1 MKVRVTSEI
10 GRLRAV
16 LVHTP
21 GPELLA
27 VTPRTR
33 EDFLYDDI
41 IEAETARQEHQRLV
55 AILEHFTKVYQVRDL
70 LETALEQRAVRE
82 LFASET
88 MDIVPSEPLAREIE
102 ALGPKQLT
110 TMLIEGK
117 EERAGLLATA
127 LNESGYE
134 LPPLPNLFFTR
145 DSCIPVGEHVL
156 IGSMRYGIRWP
167 EELIMKAIFMHH
179 PEFESRGL
187 LYDGS
192 IERRHHYTIEGGD
205 VHPLREDLVVI
216 GFSERSSPAAID
228 GLASLL
234 FEKTVVTDVIIVVM
248 PEHATAIHLDMVF
261 TQVDRELCVVYP
273 PHFLGPERL
282 RVLHWRKGE
291 ARLREP
297 ATFFEALKSV
307 DLKLEP
313 VLCGGERRTLQDR
326 EQWASGC
333 NFAAMRPGV
342 VLSYARNE
350 ATLREMER
358 TGFRIVP
365 ADAFLRGE
373 APLKDGDRAVITF
386 PGSELVRGGG
396 GPRCMTCPV
405 QRDDP
410 WT

>member
-1 MKVRVTSEI
+1 MKVQVTSEI
-10 GRLRAV
+10 GQLNAV

-41 IEAETARQEHQRLV
+41 IEADTARREHQRFI
-55 AILEHFTKVYQVRDL
+55 AILERFSKVYQVRAL
-70 LETALEQRAVRE
+70 LEDVLQQPEVRE
-82 LFASET
+82 LFVRET
-88 MDIVPSEPLAREIE
+88 MDIVPSEPLAREIARLE
-102 ALGPKQLT
+102 AGELAS
-110 TMLIEGK
+110 MLIEGR
-117 EERAGLLATA
+117 EEAAGLLSKA

-145 DSCIPVGEHVL
+145 DSCIPVGDHVL

-167 EELIMKAIFMHH
+167 EELIMKSIFMHH
-179 PEFESRGL
+179 PDFNSRGL

-192 IERRHHYTIEGGD
+192 VERRHHYTIEGGD
-205 VHPLREDLVVI
+205 VHPLRDDLVLI

-234 FEKTVVTDVIIVVM
+234 FEKTRVTDVLIVVM
-248 PEHATAIHLDMVF
+248 PEHRTAIHLDMVF
-261 TQVDRELCVVYP
+261 TQLDRELCLVYP

-291 ARLREP
+291 QCLREP
-297 ATFFEALKSV
+297 PSLFDALRSV
-307 DLKLEP
+307 DLPLEP
-313 VLCGGERRTLQDR
+313 VLCGGQKRTSQDR

-333 NFAAMRPGV
+333 NSAAVKPGV
-342 VLSYARNE
+342 ILAYARND
-350 ATLREMER
+350 ATLHEMEKAGYR
-358 TGFRIVP
+358 VLP
-365 ADAFLRGE
+365 AVAFLTGE
-373 APLKDGDRAVITF
+373 TRQKNDERVVITF
-386 PGSELVRGGG
+386 EGSELVRGGG
-396 GPRCMTCPV
+396 GPRCMTCPI

-410 WT
+410 WS

>member
-10 GRLRAV
+10 GTLRSV

-41 IEAETARQEHQRLV
+41 IEADTARREHQRFI
-55 AILEHFTKVYQVRDL
+55 AILDRFARVYHVRDL
-70 LETALEQRAVRE
+70 LEEVLAQQEVRE
-82 LFASET
+82 LFVRGTS
-88 MDIVPSEPLAREIE
+88 DIVPSQPLARDISEL
-102 ALGPKQLT
+102 APSQLAG
-110 TMLIEGK
+110 MLIEGK
-117 EERAGLLATA
+117 EEQPGLLATA

-167 EELIMKAIFMHH
+167 EELIMKAIFMYH
-179 PEFESRGL
+179 PDFVTRGL

-192 IERRHHYTIEGGD
+192 IERRHQYTIEGGD

-228 GLASLL
+228 GLAALL
-234 FEKTVVTDVIIVVM
+234 FEKTSVTDVIIVVM
-248 PEHATAIHLDMVF
+248 PEHSTAIHLDMVF
-261 TQVDRELCVVYP
+261 TQIDRELCVVYP

-282 RVLHWRKGE
+282 RVLHWHKGE
-291 ARLREP
+291 SRLREP
-297 ATFFEALKSV
+297 ATFFDALKEV
-307 DLKLEP
+307 GLPLEP
-313 VLCGGERRTLQDR
+313 VLCGGHRRTLQDR

-333 NFAAMRPGV
+333 NFAALQPGV

-350 ATLREMER
+350 ATLRELQSA
-358 TGFRIVP
+358 GFRVVS
-365 ADAFLRGE
+365 ADSFLTGE
-373 APLKDGDRAVITF
+373 ASLADGERAVITF
-386 PGSELVRGGG
+386 QGAELVRGGG
-396 GPRCMTCPV
+396 GPRCMTCPIE
-405 QRDDP
+405 RDDP

>member
-10 GRLRAV
+10 GALKAV

-21 GPELLA
+21 GPELVA

-41 IEAETARQEHQRLV
+41 IEAETARREHQRFI
-55 AILEHFTKVYQVRDL
+55 AILERFTKVYQVREL
-70 LETALEQRAVRE
+70 LEEVLKQPEVRE
-82 LFASET
+82 LFVHET
-88 MDIVPSEPLAREIE
+88 MDIVPSEPLAREIADRE
-102 ALGPKQLT
+102 PAELA

-117 EERAGLLATA
+117 EEQAGLLSAA

-179 PEFESRGL
+179 PEFQSKGL

-192 IERRHHYTIEGGD
+192 VERRHQYTIEGGD

-234 FEKTVVTDVIIVVM
+234 FEKTKVTDVIIVVM
-248 PEHATAIHLDMVF
+248 PEHATAIHLDMIF
-261 TQVDRELCVVYP
+261 TQLDRELCVVYP
-273 PHFLGPERL
+273 PHFIGPERL

-291 ARLREP
+291 TRLREP
-297 ATFFEALKSV
+297 ASFFDALKEV
-307 DLKLEP
+307 ELPLEP
-313 VLCGGERRTLQDR
+313 VLCGGERRTLQER

-350 ATLREMER
+350 ATLKEMEKA
-358 TGFRIVP
+358 GYHIIP
-365 ADAFLRGE
+365 AVAFLTGE
-373 APLKDGDRAVITF
+373 ASFKKHERAVITF
-386 PGSELVRGGG
+386 EGAELVRGGG

-405 QRDDP
+405 LRDDP
-410 WT
+410 WS

>member
-1 MKVRVTSEI
+1 MKVHVTSEI

-41 IEAETARQEHQRLV
+41 IEAETARREHQRFI
-55 AILEHFTKVYQVRDL
+55 AILERFTKVYQVKDLLQEVLEQPAVRDL
-70 LETALEQRAVRE
+70 LVR
-82 LFASET
+82 ET
-88 MDIVPSEPLAREIE
+88 MDIVPSEPLARDIAEME
-102 ALGPKQLT
+102 PARVAS
-110 TMLIEGK
+110 MLIEGK
-117 EERAGLLATA
+117 EESPGLLSMA

-167 EELIMKAIFMHH
+167 EELIMKSIFMHH
-179 PEFESRGL
+179 PDFESRGL

-192 IERRHHYTIEGGD
+192 VERRHHYTIEGGD
-205 VHPLREDLVVI
+205 VHPLRDDLVVI

-234 FEKTVVTDVIIVVM
+234 FEKTSVRDVIIVVM
-248 PEHATAIHLDMVF
+248 PEHKTAIHLDMIF
-261 TQVDRELCVVYP
+261 TQIDRGTCIVYP

-282 RVLHWRKGE
+282 RVLHWHRGDT
-291 ARLREP
+291 RLREP
-297 ATFFEALKSV
+297 ATFFDALREV
-307 DLKLEP
+307 GLPLEP
-313 VLCGGERRTLQDR
+313 VRCGGEKRSLQDR
-326 EQWASGC
+326 EQWGSGC
-333 NFAAMRPGV
+333 NFAAMEPGV

-350 ATLREMER
+350 ATLRELE
-358 TGFRIVP
+358 TFGYHIVP
-365 ADAFLRGE
+365 AVAFLTGE
-373 APLKDGDRAVITF
+373 ARLKKGDKVVITF
-386 PGSELVRGGG
+386 EGSELVRGGG
-396 GPRCMTCPV
+396 GPRCMTCPI

-410 WT
+410 WS

>member
-1 MKVRVTSEI
+1 MKVQVTSEI
-10 GRLRAV
+10 GQLKAV

-41 IEAETARQEHQRLV
+41 IEAETARREHQRFI
-55 AILEHFTKVYQVRDL
+55 AILERFSKVYQVRAL
-70 LETALEQRAVRE
+70 LEDVLEQPEVRE
-82 LFASET
+82 LFVTET
-88 MDIVPSEPLAREIE
+88 MDIVPSEPLARVIAKLEPAE
-102 ALGPKQLT
+102 LAS
-110 TMLIEGK
+110 MLIEGK
-117 EERAGLLATA
+117 EEEAGLLSKA

-145 DSCIPVGEHVL
+145 DSCIPVGDHVL

-167 EELIMKAIFMHH
+167 EELIMKSIFMHH
-179 PEFESRGL
+179 PDFNSRGL

-192 IERRHHYTIEGGD
+192 VERRHQYTIEGGD
-205 VHPLREDLVVI
+205 VHPLRDDLVVI

-234 FEKTVVTDVIIVVM
+234 FEKTNVTDVLIVVM
-248 PEHATAIHLDMVF
+248 PEHRTAIHLDMVF
-261 TQVDRELCVVYP
+261 TQLDRGLCLVYP

-291 ARLREP
+291 QCLREP
-297 ATFFEALKSV
+297 PSLFDALKSV
-307 DLKLEP
+307 DLPLEP
-313 VLCGGERRTLQDR
+313 VRCGGDKRTSQDR

-333 NFAAMRPGV
+333 NSAAVKPGV
-342 VLSYARNE
+342 ILAYSRNE
-350 ATLREMER
+350 ATLHEMEKA
-358 TGFRIVP
+358 GYRILP
-365 ADAFLRGE
+365 AVAFLTGE
-373 APLKDGDRAVITF
+373 TRMKNDDKVVITF
-386 PGSELVRGGG
+386 EGSELVRGGG
-396 GPRCMTCPV
+396 GPRCMTCPI

-410 WT
+410 WS

>member
-1 MKVRVTSEI
+1 MKVQVTSEI
-10 GRLRAV
+10 GQLKAV

-21 GPELLA
+21 GAEMYA

-41 IEAETARQEHQRLV
+41 IEAEIARREHQRFI
-55 AILEHFTKVYQVRDL
+55 AILERFATVYQVRDL
-70 LETALEQRAVRE
+70 LEEVLHQDEVRE
-82 LFASET
+82 LLVQET
-88 MDIVPSEPLAREIE
+88 MDIVPLEPLAREISRMD
-102 ALGPKQLT
+102 AAQLA

-117 EERAGLLATA
+117 EEKPGLLSQA
-127 LNESGYE
+127 LNECGYE

-167 EELIMKAIFMHH
+167 EELIMKSIFMHH
-179 PEFESRGL
+179 PNFQSQGL

-192 IERRHHYTIEGGD
+192 IERRHQYTVEGGD

-234 FEKTVVTDVIIVVM
+234 FEKTKVTDVVIVVM
-248 PEHATAIHLDMVF
+248 PEHTTAIHLDMIF
-261 TQVDRELCVVYP
+261 TQIDRELCAVYP
-273 PHFLGPERL
+273 PHFIGPERL

-291 ARLREP
+291 QSLREP
-297 ATFFEALKSV
+297 STFFEAMDAVKMRI
-307 DLKLEP
+307 EP
-313 VLCGGERRTLQDR
+313 VRCGGDRRVVQDR

-342 VLSYARNE
+342 ILSYARNE
-350 ATLREMER
+350 ATLRELER
-358 TGFRIVP
+358 FGFRVVP
-365 ADAFLRGE
+365 AVSFLTGE
-373 APLKDGDRAVITF
+373 ARIKNDERAVITF
-386 PGSELVRGGG
+386 EGSELVRGGG
-396 GPRCMTCPV
+396 GPRCMTCPI

>member
-10 GRLRAV
+10 GKLKAV
-16 LVHTP
+16 LVHSP

-41 IEAETARQEHQRLV
+41 IEADQARAEHQRFV
-55 AILEHFTKVYQVRDL
+55 AILERFTTVYQVRDL
-70 LETALEQRAVRE
+70 LATVLENREARA

-102 ALGPKQLT
+102 EQHPAELVR
-110 TMLIEGK
+110 MLIEGK
-117 EERAGLLATA
+117 EEQPGLLATA

-145 DSCIPVGEHVL
+145 DSCIPVGDHVL

-167 EELIMKAIFMHH
+167 EELIMKAIFTYH
-179 PEFESRGL
+179 PEFQSKGL

-228 GLASLL
+228 GLVALL
-234 FEKTVVTDVIIVVM
+234 FEKTKVTDAIIVVM

-261 TQVDRELCVVYP
+261 TQIDRELCVVYP

-291 ARLREP
+291 AKLREP
-297 ATFFEALKSV
+297 ATFFDALS
-307 DLKLEP
+307 DAGLKLTP
-313 VLCGGERRTLQDR
+313 ILCGGDKRTLQDR

-333 NFAAMRPGV
+333 NFAALEPGV

-350 ATLREMER
+350 ATLRELER
-358 TGFRIVP
+358 HGFRMVG
-365 ADAFLRGE
+365 ADALLSGE
-373 APLKDGDRAVITF
+373 ADVTPGQRAVITF
-386 PGSELVRGGG
+386 QGAELVRGGG
-396 GPRCMTCPV
+396 GPRCMTCPI

-410 WT
+410 

>member
-1 MKVRVTSEI
+1 MKVQVTSEI
-10 GRLRAV
+10 GALKAV

-41 IEAETARQEHQRLV
+41 IEAETARREHQRFI
-55 AILEHFTKVYQVRDL
+55 AILERFARVYQVRDL
-70 LETALEQRAVRE
+70 LEDVLTQPEVRD
-82 LFASET
+82 LFVRET
-88 MDIVPSEPLAREIE
+88 MDIVPSEPLARDIAELE
-102 ALGPKQLT
+102 AAQLASL
-110 TMLIEGK
+110 LIEGK
-117 EERAGLLATA
+117 EERPGLLSKA

-156 IGSMRYGIRWP
+156 IGSMRFDIRWP

-179 PEFESRGL
+179 PEFSSRGL

-192 IERRHHYTIEGGD
+192 MERRHQYTIEGGD

-234 FEKTVVTDVIIVVM
+234 FEKTKVTDVIIVVM
-248 PEHATAIHLDMVF
+248 PEHRTAIHLDMVF
-261 TQVDRELCVVYP
+261 TQVDREQCIVYP

-291 ARLREP
+291 QALREP
-297 ATFFEALKSV
+297 ASFFQALRDV
-307 DLKLEP
+307 ELPLEP
-313 VLCGGERRTLQDR
+313 VLCGGEKRTLQDR

-333 NFAAMRPGV
+333 NSAAVRPGV
-342 VLSYARNE
+342 VLAYSRNE
-350 ATLREMER
+350 ATLRELER
-358 TGFRIVP
+358 SGYRVVP
-365 ADAFLRGE
+365 AVAFLTADAATR
-373 APLKDGDRAVITF
+373 PDDRVVITF
-386 PGSELVRGGG
+386 EGSELVRGGG

-410 WT
+410 WS

>member
-1 MKVRVTSEI
+1 MKVHVTSEI
-10 GRLRAV
+10 GQLRAV

-21 GPELLA
+21 GDELYA

-41 IEAETARQEHQRLV
+41 IEAEVARREHQRLI
-55 AILEHFTKVYQVRDL
+55 AILERFTKVFQVRDL
-70 LETALEQRAVRE
+70 LVDVLANPEVRD
-82 LFASET
+82 LLVRET
-88 MDIVPSEPLAREIE
+88 MDIVPSEPLARDIAEMNST
-102 ALGPKQLT
+102 QLAA
-110 TMLIEGK
+110 MLIEGK
-117 EERAGLLATA
+117 EETPGLLAQA
-127 LNESGYE
+127 LNEAGYE

-145 DSCIPVGEHVL
+145 DSCIPVGGHVL

-167 EELIMKAIFMHH
+167 EELIMKSIFMHH
-179 PEFESRGL
+179 PDFESNGL

-192 IERRHHYTIEGGD
+192 VERRHHYTIEGGD
-205 VHPLREDLVVI
+205 IHPLREDLVVI

-234 FEKTVVTDVIIVVM
+234 FEKSKVKDVVIVVM
-248 PEHATAIHLDMVF
+248 PEHKTAIHLDMIF
-261 TQVDRELCVVYP
+261 TQLDRDLCMVYP
-273 PHFLGPERL
+273 PHFIGPERL

-291 ARLREP
+291 ASLREP
-297 ATFFEALKSV
+297 ATFFDAMRDVGLP
-307 DLKLEP
+307 LQP
-313 VLCGGERRTLQDR
+313 VLCGGERRVMQDR

-350 ATLREMER
+350 GTLRELEKF
-358 TGFRIVP
+358 GFRIIP
-365 ADAFLRGE
+365 AVAFLTGE
-373 APLKDGDRAVITF
+373 ARLKDGERAVITF
-386 PGSELVRGGG
+386 EGSELVRGGG

-410 WT
+410 WI

>member
-1 MKVRVTSEI
+1 MKVQVTSEI
-10 GRLRAV
+10 GSLKAV

-41 IEAETARQEHQRLV
+41 IESDTARREHQRFI
-55 AILEHFTKVYQVRDL
+55 AILERFAKVYQVRDL
-70 LETALEQRAVRE
+70 LEDVLQQPKVRE
-82 LFASET
+82 LLVQET
-88 MDIVPSEPLAREIE
+88 MDIVPSEPLAREIGQLE
-102 ALGPKQLT
+102 AARLA

-117 EERAGLLATA
+117 EEEPGLLAQA

-145 DSCIPVGEHVL
+145 DSCIPVGDHVL

-167 EELIMKAIFMHH
+167 EELIMKSIFMHH
-179 PEFESRGL
+179 SDFSSKGL

-192 IERRHHYTIEGGD
+192 VERRHHYTIEGGD
-205 VHPLREDLVVI
+205 VHPLRRDLVVI

-234 FEKTVVTDVIIVVM
+234 FEKTDVTDVIIVVM
-248 PEHATAIHLDMVF
+248 PEHRTAIHLDMVF
-261 TQVDRELCVVYP
+261 TQLDREMCLVYP

-291 ARLREP
+291 QCLREP
-297 ATFFEALKSV
+297 ASLFDALKSV
-307 DLKLEP
+307 ELPLEP
-313 VLCGGERRTLQDR
+313 VLCGGEKRTNQDR

-333 NFAAMRPGV
+333 NSAAMRPGV
-342 VLSYARNE
+342 ILAYSRND
-350 ATLREMER
+350 ATLTQLEKS
-358 TGFRIVP
+358 GYRILP
-365 ADAFLRGE
+365 AVAFLTGE
-373 APLKDGDRAVITF
+373 TRIKDGERVVITF
-386 PGSELVRGGG
+386 EGSELVRGGG
-396 GPRCMTCPV
+396 GPRCMTCPI

-410 WT
+410 WN

>member
-1 MKVRVTSEI
+1 MKVQVTSEI
-10 GRLRAV
+10 GRLQAV

-21 GPELLA
+21 GPELFA

-41 IEAETARQEHQRLV
+41 IEAETARREHQRFM
-55 AILEHFTKVYQVRDL
+55 AILERFTTVYQVRDL
-70 LETALEQRAVRE
+70 LEGVLKQPEVRD
-82 LFASET
+82 LFVRET
-88 MDIVPSEPLAREIE
+88 MDIVPSEPLGREIAE
-102 ALGPKQLT
+102 MDSAELAS
-110 TMLIEGK
+110 MLIEGK
-117 EERAGLLATA
+117 EEHPGLLAKA

-167 EELIMKAIFMHH
+167 EELIMKSIFMHH
-179 PEFESRGL
+179 PDFQSRGL

-192 IERRHHYTIEGGD
+192 IERRHHYTVEGGD
-205 VHPLREDLVVI
+205 IHPLREDVVVI

-234 FEKTVVTDVIIVVM
+234 FAKTSVTDVIIVVM
-248 PEHATAIHLDMVF
+248 PEHRTAIHLDMIF
-261 TQVDRELCVVYP
+261 THIDRELCVVYP

-291 ARLREP
+291 ASLREP
-297 ATFFEALKSV
+297 ATLFDALKSV
-307 DLKLEP
+307 RLPMEP

-333 NFAAMRPGV
+333 NFAAMEPGV
-342 VLSYARNE
+342 VLSYQRNE
-350 ATLREMER
+350 ATLRELEKV
-358 TGFRIVP
+358 GFRISP
-365 ADAFLRGE
+365 AVAFLTGE
-373 APLKDGDRAVITF
+373 SRVKEGERAAITF
-386 PGSELVRGGG
+386 EGAELVRGGG

>member
-1 MKVRVTSEI
+1 MNVQVNSEI
-10 GRLRAV
+10 GALKAV

-21 GPELLA
+21 GPELFA

-41 IEAETARQEHQRLV
+41 IEAETARREHQRFI
-55 AILEHFTKVYQVRDL
+55 AILERFTKVYQVRTL
-70 LETALEQRAVRE
+70 LEDVLKQPEVRD
-82 LFASET
+82 LFVRET
-88 MDIVPSEPLAREIE
+88 MDIVPSEPLAKEITELE
-102 ALGPKQLT
+102 ASQLAS
-110 TMLIEGK
+110 MLIEGK
-117 EERAGLLATA
+117 EEEQGLLAKA

-179 PEFESRGL
+179 ADFSSRGL

-234 FEKTVVTDVIIVVM
+234 FEKTRVKDVIIVVM
-248 PEHATAIHLDMVF
+248 PEHTTAIHLDMIF
-261 TQVDRELCVVYP
+261 TQLDRELCVVYP
-273 PHFLGPERL
+273 PHFVGPERL

-291 ARLREP
+291 DCLREP
-297 ATFFEALKSV
+297 SSFFSALESV
-307 DLKLEP
+307 DLPLEP
-313 VLCGGERRTLQDR
+313 VFCGGNKRTFQDR

-333 NFAAMRPGV
+333 NFSAMRPGL

-358 TGFRIVP
+358 AGYHVVP
-365 ADAFLRGE
+365 AVAFLTGE
-373 APLKDGDRAVITF
+373 TSFKDGERAVITF
-386 PGSELVRGGG
+386 EGSELVRGGG
-396 GPRCMTCPV
+396 GPRCMTCPI

>member
-1 MKVRVTSEI
+1 MQVRVTSEI
-10 GRLRAV
+10 GRLRSV

-70 LETALEQRAVRE
+70 LETVLKQPAVRE
-82 LFASET
+82 LFASEA

-102 ALGPKQLT
+102 LLGPTDLA

-179 PEFESRGL
+179 PEFQSRGL

-192 IERRHHYTIEGGD
+192 IERRHQYTIEGGD

-216 GFSERSSPAAID
+216 GFSERSSPAASICRGQAESSD
-228 GLASLL
+228 LSA
-234 FEKTVVTDVIIVVM
+234 
-248 PEHATAIHLDMVF
+248 
-261 TQVDRELCVVYP
+261 Q
-273 PHFLGPERL
+273 
-282 RVLHWRKGE
+282 
-291 ARLREP
+291 
-297 ATFFEALKSV
+297 KS
-307 DLKLEP
+307 
-313 VLCGGERRTLQDR
+313 GGCSE
-326 EQWASGC
+326 C
-333 NFAAMRPGV
+333 N
-342 VLSYARNE
+342 
-350 ATLREMER
+350 
-358 TGFRIVP
+358 
-365 ADAFLRGE
+365 
-373 APLKDGDRAVITF
+373 
-386 PGSELVRGGG
+386 
-396 GPRCMTCPV
+396 
-405 QRDDP
+405 
-410 WT
+410 

>member
-1 MKVRVTSEI
+1 MKVQVTSEI
-10 GRLRAV
+10 GALKAV

-21 GPELLA
+21 GPELRA

-41 IEAETARQEHQRLV
+41 IEADTARREHQRFI
-55 AILEHFTKVYQVRDL
+55 AILERFAKVYQVRDL
-70 LETALEQRAVRE
+70 LEDVLQQPAVRE
-82 LFASET
+82 LLVQET
-88 MDIVPSEPLAREIE
+88 MDIVPSEPLAREISQLE
-102 ALGPKQLT
+102 AARLA

-117 EERAGLLATA
+117 EEEPGLLAQA

-145 DSCIPVGEHVL
+145 DSCIPVGDHVL

-167 EELIMKAIFMHH
+167 EELIMKSIFMHH
-179 PEFESRGL
+179 PDFSSRGM

-192 IERRHHYTIEGGD
+192 MERRHHYTIEGGD
-205 VHPLREDLVVI
+205 VHPLRHDLVVI

-234 FEKTVVTDVIIVVM
+234 FEKTSVTDVIIVVM
-248 PEHATAIHLDMVF
+248 PDHRTAIHLDMVF
-261 TQVDRELCVVYP
+261 TQLDREMCLVYP

-291 ARLREP
+291 QCLREP
-297 ATFFEALKSV
+297 SSLFEALKSV
-307 DLKLEP
+307 DLPLEP
-313 VLCGGERRTLQDR
+313 VLCGGEKRTNQDR

-333 NFAAMRPGV
+333 NSAAMKPGV
-342 VLSYARNE
+342 ILAYSRNE
-350 ATLREMER
+350 GTLIQMEKAGYR
-358 TGFRIVP
+358 VLP
-365 ADAFLRGE
+365 AVAFLTGE
-373 APLKDGDRAVITF
+373 TRVKDGERVVITF
-386 PGSELVRGGG
+386 EGSELVRGGG
-396 GPRCMTCPV
+396 GPRCMTCPI

-410 WT
+410 WN

>member
-1 MKVRVTSEI
+1 MQVRVTSEI

-41 IEAETARQEHQRLV
+41 IEAETARLEHTRLV
-55 AILEHFTKVYQVRDL
+55 ATLEQFTKVYHVREL
-70 LETALEQRAVRE
+70 LETVLKQPAVRE

-88 MDIVPSEPLAREIE
+88 MDIVPSEPLAREIGE
-102 ALGPKQLT
+102 LDPKQLA

-179 PEFESRGL
+179 PEFVSRGL

-192 IERRHHYTIEGGD
+192 IERRHQYTIEGGD

-234 FEKTVVTDVIIVVM
+234 FEKTAVTDVVIVVM

-261 TQVDRELCVVYP
+261 TQLDRELCVVYP

-291 ARLREP
+291 KKLREP
-297 ATFFEALKSV
+297 ATFFDALKSV

-313 VLCGGERRTLQDR
+313 VLCGGEKRTFQDR

-333 NFAAMRPGV
+333 NFAAMSPGV

-358 TGFRIVP
+358 AGFRLIP
-365 ADAFLRGE
+365 ADTLLRGE
-373 APLKDGDRAVITF
+373 AKVRDGERAVITF
-386 PGSELVRGGG
+386 QGAELVRGGG

-410 WT
+410 WK

>member
-1 MKVRVTSEI
+1 MKVQVTSEI
-10 GRLRAV
+10 GQLNAV

-41 IEAETARQEHQRLV
+41 IEADTARREHQRFI
-55 AILEHFTKVYQVRDL
+55 AILERFSKVYQVRAL
-70 LETALEQRAVRE
+70 LEDVLEQPEVRE
-82 LFASET
+82 LFVRET
-88 MDIVPSEPLAREIE
+88 MDIVPSEPLAREIARLE
-102 ALGPKQLT
+102 ARELAS
-110 TMLIEGK
+110 MLIEGR
-117 EERAGLLATA
+117 EEAAGLLSKA

-145 DSCIPVGEHVL
+145 DSCIPVGDHVL

-167 EELIMKAIFMHH
+167 EELIMKSIFMHH
-179 PEFESRGL
+179 PDFRSRGL

-192 IERRHHYTIEGGD
+192 VERRHHYTIEGGD
-205 VHPLREDLVVI
+205 VHPLRDDLVLI

-234 FEKTVVTDVIIVVM
+234 FEKTKVTDVLIVVM
-248 PEHATAIHLDMVF
+248 PEHRTAIHLDMVF
-261 TQVDRELCVVYP
+261 TQLDRELCLVYP

-291 ARLREP
+291 QCLREP
-297 ATFFEALKSV
+297 ASLFDALRSV
-307 DLKLEP
+307 DMALEP
-313 VLCGGERRTLQDR
+313 VLCGGEKRTSQDR

-333 NFAAMRPGV
+333 NSAAVRPGV
-342 VLSYARNE
+342 ILAYARND
-350 ATLREMER
+350 ATLHEMEKA
-358 TGFRIVP
+358 GYRILP
-365 ADAFLRGE
+365 AVAFLTGE
-373 APLKDGDRAVITF
+373 TRVKDDERVVITF
-386 PGSELVRGGG
+386 EGSELVRGGG
-396 GPRCMTCPV
+396 GPRCMTCPI

-410 WT
+410 WS

>member
-1 MKVRVTSEI
+1 MKVQVTSEI
-10 GRLRAV
+10 GELRSV

-21 GPELLA
+21 GPELFA

-41 IEAETARQEHQRLV
+41 IEAETARGEHQRFI
-55 AILEHFTKVYQVRDL
+55 AILEHFAKVYQVRDL
-70 LETALEQRAVRE
+70 LQDVLKQPEVRD
-82 LFASET
+82 LFVHET
-88 MDIVPSEPLAREIE
+88 MDIVPSEPLARDIAE
-102 ALGPKQLT
+102 LDSSQLT

-117 EERAGLLATA
+117 EEKPGLLAKA

-145 DSCIPVGEHVL
+145 DSCIPVGQHVL

-179 PEFESRGL
+179 PDFESRGL

-192 IERRHHYTIEGGD
+192 VERRHQYTIEGGD
-205 VHPLREDLVVI
+205 VHPLRDDLVVI

-234 FEKTVVTDVIIVVM
+234 FEKTTVTDVIIVVM
-248 PEHATAIHLDMVF
+248 PEHTTAIHLDMIF

-291 ARLREP
+291 MCLREP
-297 ATFFEALKSV
+297 DTLFDALKSV
-307 DLKLEP
+307 ELPLEP
-313 VLCGGERRTLQDR
+313 VLCGGNRRTLQDR

-342 VLSYARNE
+342 ALSYARNE
-350 ATLREMER
+350 ATLREMESA
-358 TGFRIVP
+358 GFRIVP
-365 ADAFLRGE
+365 ANALLTGE
-373 APLKDGDRAVITF
+373 SRLKNGDRAVITF
-386 PGSELVRGGG
+386 EGSELVRGGG
-396 GPRCMTCPV
+396 GPRCMTCPIE
-405 QRDDP
+405 RDDP
-410 WT
+410 WN

>member
-1 MKVRVTSEI
+1 MKVQVTSEI
-10 GRLRAV
+10 GNLKAV

-21 GPELLA
+21 GPELFA

-41 IEAETARQEHQRLV
+41 IEAETARTEHQRFI
-55 AILEHFTKVYQVRDL
+55 AILEHFTRVYQVRDL
-70 LETALEQRAVRE
+70 LEDVLKQPEVRE
-82 LFASET
+82 LFVRET
-88 MDIVPSEPLAREIE
+88 MDIVPSEPLARDIAELD
-102 ALGPKQLT
+102 ASQLA

-117 EERAGLLATA
+117 EEQVGLLSKA
-127 LNESGYE
+127 LNETGYE

-167 EELIMKAIFMHH
+167 EELIMKSIFMHH
-179 PEFESRGL
+179 PDFESQGL

-192 IERRHHYTIEGGD
+192 VERRHHYTIEGGD

-234 FEKTVVTDVIIVVM
+234 FEKTAVTDVIIVVM
-248 PEHATAIHLDMVF
+248 PEHTTAIHLDMIF
-261 TQVDRELCVVYP
+261 TQIDRELCIVYP
-273 PHFLGPERL
+273 PHFLGAERL
-282 RVLHWRKGE
+282 RVLHWHKGE
-291 ARLREP
+291 HCLRESS
-297 ATFFEALKSV
+297 TFFDALKNV
-307 DLKLEP
+307 DLPLQP

-333 NFAAMRPGV
+333 NFAAMRPGI

-358 TGFRIVP
+358 AGYQVTP
-365 ADAFLRGE
+365 AVAFLTGE
-373 APLKDGDRAVITF
+373 TRMRDTERRVITF
-386 PGSELVRGGG
+386 EGSELVRGGG
-396 GPRCMTCPV
+396 GPRCMTCPI

-410 WT
+410 WS

>member
-1 MKVRVTSEI
+1 MKVQVTSEI
-10 GRLRAV
+10 GALKAV

-21 GPELLA
+21 GPELRA

-41 IEAETARQEHQRLV
+41 IEAETARREHQRFI
-55 AILEHFTKVYQVRDL
+55 AILERFAKVYQVRDL
-70 LETALEQRAVRE
+70 LEDVLQQPKVRE
-82 LFASET
+82 LLVEET
-88 MDIVPSEPLAREIE
+88 MDIVPSQPLAREISQLE
-102 ALGPKQLT
+102 AARLAA
-110 TMLIEGK
+110 MLIEGK
-117 EERAGLLATA
+117 EEEPGLLAKA

-145 DSCIPVGEHVL
+145 DSCIPVGDHVL

-167 EELIMKAIFMHH
+167 EELIMKSIFMHH
-179 PEFESRGL
+179 PDFSSRGL

-192 IERRHHYTIEGGD
+192 VERRHHYTIEGGD
-205 VHPLREDLVVI
+205 VHPLRRDLVLI

-234 FEKTVVTDVIIVVM
+234 FEKTDVTDVIIVVM
-248 PEHATAIHLDMVF
+248 PDHRTAIHLDMVF
-261 TQVDRELCVVYP
+261 TQLDREMCLVYP

-291 ARLREP
+291 QCLREP
-297 ATFFEALKSV
+297 ASLFDALASV
-307 DLKLEP
+307 GLPLEP
-313 VLCGGERRTLQDR
+313 VLCGGEKRTNQDR

-333 NFAAMRPGV
+333 NSAAMKPGV
-342 VLSYARNE
+342 ILAYSRND
-350 ATLREMER
+350 ATLAQLEKV
-358 TGFRIVP
+358 GYRILP
-365 ADAFLRGE
+365 AVAFLTGE
-373 APLKDGDRAVITF
+373 TRIKDGERVVITF
-386 PGSELVRGGG
+386 EGSELVRGGG

-410 WT
+410 WN

>member
-10 GRLRAV
+10 GQLRAV
-16 LVHTP
+16 VVHTP
-21 GPELLA
+21 GNELLA

-41 IEAETARQEHQRLV
+41 IEAEIARREHQRFI
-55 AILEHFTKVYQVRDL
+55 AILERFTKVYQVKDLLEDVLRQSEVRDL
-70 LETALEQRAVRE
+70 LVR
-82 LFASET
+82 ET
-88 MDIVPSEPLAREIE
+88 MDMVPVEPLAREIAE
-102 ALGPKQLT
+102 LEPRQLA

-117 EERAGLLATA
+117 EEKPGLLSMA
-127 LNESGYE
+127 LNECGYE

-145 DSCIPVGEHVL
+145 DSCIPVGDYVL

-179 PEFESRGL
+179 PDFESRGL

-192 IERRHHYTIEGGD
+192 IERRHQYTIEGGD
-205 VHPLREDLVVI
+205 IHPLREDLVVI
-216 GFSERSSPAAID
+216 GFSERSTPAAID
-228 GLASLL
+228 GLVSLF
-234 FEKTVVTDVIIVVM
+234 FEKTKVRDVIIVVM
-248 PEHATAIHLDMVF
+248 PEHTTAIHLDMIF
-261 TQVDRELCVVYP
+261 TQVDRQQCIVYP
-273 PHFLGPERL
+273 PHFVGAERL
-282 RVLHWRKGE
+282 RVLHWRRGE
-291 ARLREP
+291 KSLREP
-297 ATFFEALKSV
+297 STLFDALKNA

-313 VLCGGERRTLQDR
+313 ILCGGDRRTLQDR

-358 TGFRIVP
+358 AGYHVIPGVGFLTGESR
-365 ADAFLRGE
+365 
-373 APLKDGDRAVITF
+373 LKDDDRAVITF
-386 PGSELVRGGG
+386 EGSELVRGGG

-405 QRDDP
+405 TRDDP
-410 WT
+410 WN

>member
-1 MKVRVTSEI
+1 MKVQVTSEI
-10 GRLRAV
+10 GALRAV

-21 GPELLA
+21 GPELFA

-41 IEAETARQEHQRLV
+41 IEAETARREHQRFM
-55 AILEHFTKVYQVRDL
+55 AILERFTKVYQVKDLLEDVLQHSEVRDL
-70 LETALEQRAVRE
+70 LVR
-82 LFASET
+82 ET
-88 MDIVPSEPLAREIE
+88 MDIVPSEPLAKDISELEPSELAR
-102 ALGPKQLT
+102 
-110 TMLIEGK
+110 MLIEGK
-117 EERAGLLATA
+117 EETAGLLSQA
-127 LNESGYE
+127 LNETGYE

-167 EELIMKAIFMHH
+167 EELIMKSIFMHH
-179 PEFESRGL
+179 PDFQSRGL

-216 GFSERSSPAAID
+216 GFSERSSPSAID

-234 FEKTVVTDVIIVVM
+234 FDKTKVTDVIIVVM
-248 PEHATAIHLDMVF
+248 PEHKTAIHLDMIF
-261 TQVDRELCVVYP
+261 TQLDRELCIVYP
-273 PHFLGPERL
+273 PHFIGPERL
-282 RVLHWRKGE
+282 RVLHWKKGDKS
-291 ARLREP
+291 LREP
-297 ATFFEALKSV
+297 ATLFDALKAV
-307 DLKLEP
+307 NLPLEP
-313 VLCGGERRTLQDR
+313 VRCGGEKRSLQDR

-333 NFAAMRPGV
+333 NFAAMKPGM

-350 ATLREMER
+350 ATLRELEK
-358 TGFRIVP
+358 FAYQIVP
-365 ADAFLRGE
+365 AVAFLTGE
-373 APLKDGDRAVITF
+373 ARFKNDDKAVITF
-386 PGSELVRGGG
+386 EGSELVRGGG

-410 WT
+410 WS

>member
-1 MKVRVTSEI
+1 MKVQVTSEI
-10 GRLRAV
+10 GTLKSV

-21 GPELLA
+21 GPELFA

-41 IEAETARQEHQRLV
+41 IEAETARREHQRFI
-55 AILEHFTKVYQVRDL
+55 AILERFAKVYQVRDL
-70 LETALEQRAVRE
+70 LECVLAQPEVRD
-82 LFASET
+82 LFVRET
-88 MDIVPSEPLAREIE
+88 MDIVPSEPLAREIAE
-102 ALGPKQLT
+102 MEPSQLAS
-110 TMLIEGK
+110 MLVEGK
-117 EERAGLLATA
+117 EEQPGLLSKA

-167 EELIMKAIFMHH
+167 EELIMKSIFMHH
-179 PEFESRGL
+179 PDFQSRGL

-192 IERRHHYTIEGGD
+192 VERRHQYTIEGGD
-205 VHPLREDLVVI
+205 VHPLREDLVLL

-228 GLASLL
+228 GLVSLL
-234 FEKTVVTDVIIVVM
+234 FEKTRVTDAIIVVM
-248 PEHATAIHLDMVF
+248 PEHRTAIHLDMIF
-261 TQVDRELCVVYP
+261 TQLDRELCIVYP
-273 PHFLGPERL
+273 PHFIGPERL

-291 ARLREP
+291 QQLREP
-297 ATFFEALKSV
+297 ASLFDALKSV
-307 DLKLEP
+307 SLPLEP
-313 VLCGGERRTLQDR
+313 VLCGGARRTLQDR

-342 VLSYARNE
+342 VLSYSRNE
-350 ATLREMER
+350 ATLKEMER
-358 TGFRIVP
+358 AGYRTVP
-365 ADAFLRGE
+365 AVAFLTGE
-373 APLKDGDRAVITF
+373 ARFGKDEKTVITF
-386 PGSELVRGGG
+386 EGSELVRGGG

-410 WT
+410 WN

>member
-1 MKVRVTSEI
+1 MKVQVTSEI
-10 GRLRAV
+10 GQLRAV

-21 GPELLA
+21 GPELFA

-41 IEAETARQEHQRLV
+41 IEAETARREHQRFM
-55 AILEHFTKVYQVRDL
+55 AILERFTKVYQVKDLLEDVLQHSEVRDL
-70 LETALEQRAVRE
+70 LVR
-82 LFASET
+82 ET
-88 MDIVPSEPLAREIE
+88 MDIVPSEPLAKDISELAPSELAR
-102 ALGPKQLT
+102 
-110 TMLIEGK
+110 MLIEGK
-117 EERAGLLATA
+117 EESPGLLSKA

-167 EELIMKAIFMHH
+167 EELIMKSIFMHH
-179 PEFESRGL
+179 PDFQSRGL

-234 FEKTVVTDVIIVVM
+234 FDKTKVTDVIIVVM
-248 PEHATAIHLDMVF
+248 PEHKTAIHLDMIF
-261 TQVDRELCVVYP
+261 TQLDRELCIVYP
-273 PHFLGPERL
+273 PHFIGPERL
-282 RVLHWRKGE
+282 RVLHWRKGDTS
-291 ARLREP
+291 LREP
-297 ATFFEALKSV
+297 ATFFEALKAV
-307 DLKLEP
+307 NMPLTP
-313 VLCGGERRTLQDR
+313 VLCGGEKRSLQDR

-333 NFAAMRPGV
+333 NFAAMKPGM

-350 ATLREMER
+350 ATLRELEKF
-358 TGFRIVP
+358 GYQVVP
-365 ADAFLRGE
+365 AVAFLTGE
-373 APLKDGDRAVITF
+373 ARFKNDDRAVITF
-386 PGSELVRGGG
+386 EGSELVRGGG

-405 QRDDP
+405 LRDDP
-410 WT
+410 WN

>member
-1 MKVRVTSEI
+1 MKVQVTSEI
-10 GRLRAV
+10 GPLKAV

-21 GPELLA
+21 GPELVA

-41 IEAETARQEHQRLV
+41 IESETARREHQVFR
-55 AILEHFTKVYQVRDL
+55 AILERFTRVYQVRD
-70 LETALEQRAVRE
+70 ALEEVLTQPEVRD
-82 LFASET
+82 LFVRET
-88 MDIVPSEPLAREIE
+88 MDIVPSEPLAREIAE
-102 ALGPKQLT
+102 LAPGELAG
-110 TMLIEGK
+110 MLIEGK
-117 EERAGLLATA
+117 EESPGLLAKA

-179 PEFESRGL
+179 PEFQSRGL

-192 IERRHHYTIEGGD
+192 IERRHQYTIEGGD

-234 FEKTVVTDVIIVVM
+234 FEKTAVTDVIIVVM
-248 PEHATAIHLDMVF
+248 PEHNTAIHLDMIF
-261 TQVDRELCVVYP
+261 TQIDREHCVVYP
-273 PHFLGPERL
+273 PHFIGPERL
-282 RVLHWRKGE
+282 RVLQWHKGE
-291 ARLREP
+291 ERLREP

-307 DLKLEP
+307 GMPLQP
-313 VLCGGERRTLQDR
+313 ILCGGHKRTLQDR

-342 VLSYARNE
+342 ILSYSRNE
-350 ATLREMER
+350 ATLRELESA
-358 TGFRIVP
+358 GYQLV
-365 ADAFLRGE
+365 AASAFLTGE
-373 APLKDGDRAVITF
+373 TRFRDNARVVITF
-386 PGSELVRGGG
+386 EGSELVRGGG
-396 GPRCMTCPV
+396 GPRCMTCPI

-410 WT
+410 WS